1 MTDNEI
7 IKALECCSKADCN
20 NCPASK
26 FGNCIDI
33 VMEEAI
39 ALIDR
44 QKGEVERL
52 KEDNEALN
60 SAVSSALDIVNS
72 NYQNGRAE
80 AIKEFADKLKKKL
93 ARTLLYLSRTLIEDI
108 DDLVR
113 EMVGADNA
121 D

>member
-7 IKALECCSKADCN
+7 RN
-20 NCPASK
+20 
-26 FGNCIDI
+26 
-33 VMEEAI
+33 
-39 ALIDR
+39 
-44 QKGEVERL
+44 
-52 KEDNEALN
+52 
-60 SAVSSALDIVNS
+60 
-72 NYQNGRAE
+72 E

-113 EMVGADNA
+113 EMVGEDNA